1 MSETSGTYDVV
12 VLGAGPCGENLA
24 ERTSDAGLSTVIVES
39 ELLGGECSFWACEPS
54 KALLRPVLARADAHR
69 VPGFGAIAEAM
80 DPAAVFAHRDKLAA
94 YWHDDDQVAWLGSVP
109 VDLVRGHGRLDG
121 PRQVTVRSSGGDTVR
136 LSARY
141 AVAVCTG
148 TDSALPALPGL
159 ARVRPWTNRDATSS
173 DTVPGRLAVVG
184 GGVVA
189 TEMATAWRALGSE
202 VTMLVRGEGLLPR
215 MEPFAGEMVAD
226 ALRASGVDV
235 RLSTSVASV
244 TREGGPPAQV
254 RTTLSDGAE
263 LATDEILFATG
274 RAPRTGDIGLDTV
287 GAAPGDWLSV
297 DETFRVRSVP
307 EGWLYAAGDVNHRAL
322 MTHQSK
328 YQARIAGAIIGA
340 RANGRPLDD
349 GPWGAHAPTADSVA
363 VPQVVVTDPEVASVG
378 PTAREAERLGRR
390 VDVVDY
396 DLGRVAGAVQ
406 YADGYRGRA
415 RLLIDQDRGT
425 VAGATFVGPG
435 VAELLYSATVAVTS
449 EIPVER
455 LWHAVPA
462 FPTISEVWLRLLE
475 TRRDSAAT
483 VRGAEAD
490 F

>member
-1 MSETSGTYDVV
+1 MGMSETSGTYDVV

-244 TREGGPPAQV
+244 TREGGPRPRCGRPS
-254 RTTLSDGAE
+254 RTVPNS
-263 LATDEILFATG
+263 
-274 RAPRTGDIGLDTV
+274 PRT
-287 GAAPGDWLSV
+287 
-297 DETFRVRSVP
+297 RSCSP
-307 EGWLYAAGDVNHRAL
+307 RD
-322 MTHQSK
+322 
-328 YQARIAGAIIGA
+328 AR
-340 RANGRPLDD
+340 
-349 GPWGAHAPTADSVA
+349 
-363 VPQVVVTDPEVASVG
+363 
-378 PTAREAERLGRR
+378 
-390 VDVVDY
+390 
-396 DLGRVAGAVQ
+396 
-406 YADGYRGRA
+406 RA
-415 RLLIDQDRGT
+415 RGT
-425 VAGATFVGPG
+425 SAWTPWVPRPG
-435 VAELLYSATVAVTS
+435 T
-449 EIPVER
+449 
-455 LWHAVPA
+455 
-462 FPTISEVWLRLLE
+462 
-475 TRRDSAAT
+475 
-483 VRGAEAD
+483 G
-490 F
+490 